1 MVLGLLI
8 QLSFLKLTSCI
19 FSHKVQVWI
28 SCFLV
33 LTLCLFCLT
42 YDLLV
47 GRVLNASFL
56 GFFFFECFCQR
67 CGFRITFGS
76 SQLFPWCAYASGI
89 KARLSSDR
97 YAHYLS
103 ETVLQVR
110 ILEFE
115 FIAS

>member
-1 MVLGLLI
+1 MVLRLLL

-47 GRVLNASFL
+47 GRVLNARFWGGFL
-56 GFFFFECFCQR
+56 SVFVR
-67 CGFRITFGS
+67 
-76 SQLFPWCAYASGI
+76 
-89 KARLSSDR
+89 DV
-97 YAHYLS
+97 
-103 ETVLQVR
+103 VL
-110 ILEFE
+110 E
-115 FIAS
+115 